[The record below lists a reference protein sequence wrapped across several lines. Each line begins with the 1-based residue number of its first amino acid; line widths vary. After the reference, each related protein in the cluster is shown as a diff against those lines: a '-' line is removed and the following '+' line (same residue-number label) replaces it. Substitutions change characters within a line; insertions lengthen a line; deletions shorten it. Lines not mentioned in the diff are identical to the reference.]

1 MQTYTIESLD
11 QEGRGIA
18 RRDGKTIFIEGALTG
33 EVVTAS
39 VYRKKP
45 SYEQANVQQVLRE
58 SSQRVTPQCVN
69 FGHCGGCSLQHLDAR
84 AQVAAKQRVLE
95 DNLWHIGKVRAGQM
109 LSPLYGPA
117 WGYRRRARMTAR
129 YVFKKG
135 GSLIGFHEKRSSFVA
150 DMQSCEVLPPH
161 ISRLL
166 PVLRELVN
174 QLSIRERLPQ
184 IEVAC
189 GEAAD
194 VLVLRVLEPPTEADQ
209 VILKA
214 FAQAHGV
221 HLYLQPKGPETA
233 YPFWPA
239 APADL
244 YYTLPEFDIRMPFFP
259 TEFTQVNHEVN
270 RVLVRRAVMLLAP
283 QAGERI
289 ADMFCG
295 IGNFSLPIA
304 RSGAQVSGI
313 EGSASLVRRAA
324 ENAAYNGL
332 SDKVQ
337 YQTMNLFEITAEA
350 FAALGP
356 FQRMLIDPPR
366 DGAAELVKSLRSA
379 PPARIVY
386 VSCNPATLARD
397 ASMLV
402 HEQGYVLTAAGV
414 VNMFPHTAH
423 VESIAVFDRGC
434 KANTANEARKKGGT
448 VSSAALCAK

>member
-39 VYRKKP
+39 VYRKKS
-45 SYEQANVQQVLRE
+45 SYEQANVARILRE
-58 SSQRVTPQCVN
+58 SSQRVVPQCVN
-69 FGHCGGCSLQHLDAR
+69 FGRCGGCSLQHLDAR

-95 DNLWHIGKVRAGQM
+95 DSLWHIGKVKAGHM
-109 LSPLYGPA
+109 LPPIHGPA

-129 YVFKKG
+129 YVLKKG

-150 DMQSCEVLPPH
+150 DMTSCEVLPLR

-166 PVLRELVN
+166 PLLRELVN
-174 QLSIRERLPQ
+174 RLSIRERLPQ
-184 IEVAC
+184 IEVAS

-194 VLVLRVLEPPTEADQ
+194 VLVLRVLAPPSQADQ
-209 VILKA
+209 ALLKA
-214 FAQAHGV
+214 FADDNGV

-233 YPFWPA
+233 HPFWPQ

-244 YYTLPEFDIRMPFFP
+244 FYTLPEFGVKMPFFP

-270 RVLVRRAVMLLAP
+270 RVLVQRAIRLLAP
-283 QAGERI
+283 QPGERI

-304 RSGAQVSGI
+304 RSGAEVTGV

-324 ENAAYNGL
+324 DNAAYNGL
-332 SDKVQ
+332 SDSVR
-337 YQTMNLFEITAEA
+337 YQTMNLFEITADA
-350 FAALGP
+350 LLALGR
-356 FQRMLIDPPR
+356 FERMLIDPPR
-366 DGAAELVKSLRSA
+366 DGAVALVQALVAA
-379 PPARIVY
+379 PPHRIVY

-402 HEQGYVLTAAGV
+402 HEQGYTLGAAGI

-423 VESIAVFDRGC
+423 VESIAVFDR
-434 KANTANEARKKGGT
+434 A
-448 VSSAALCAK
+448 

>member
-1 MQTYTIESLD
+1 MICPYLFMQTYTIESLD

-45 SYEQANVQQVLRE
+45 SYENANVQRIVRE
-58 SSQRVTPQCVN
+58 SSQRVTPGCVY
-69 FGHCGGCSLQHLDAR
+69 FGRCGGCSLQHLDAR

-95 DNLWHIGKVRAGQM
+95 DTLRHIGKVSAGQM
-109 LSPLYGPA
+109 LSPIYGPT

-150 DMQSCEVLPPH
+150 DMISCEVLPPR
-161 ISRLL
+161 ISKLL
-166 PVLRELVN
+166 PLLRELVGN
-174 QLSIRERLPQ
+174 LSIRERMPQ

-189 GEAAD
+189 GDVAD
-194 VLVLRVLEPPTEADQ
+194 VLVFRVLEPPSIDDKAH
-209 VILKA
+209 LKV
-214 FAQAHGV
+214 FAEVHGV
-221 HLYLQPKGPETA
+221 HVYLQPKGPETA
-233 YPFWPA
+233 HPLWPEQ
-239 APADL
+239 PADL
-244 YYTLPEFDIRMPFFP
+244 YYTLPEFNVKMPFFP
-259 TEFTQVNHEVN
+259 TEFTQVNYDVN
-270 RVLVRRAVMLLAP
+270 RVLVHRALALLAP
-283 QAGERI
+283 RAGERV

-304 RSGAQVSGI
+304 RSGAYVTGI
-313 EGSASLVRRAA
+313 EGSASLVQRAA

-332 SDKVQ
+332 SENVQ
-337 YQTMNLFEITAEA
+337 YQTMNLFDINADA
-350 FAALGP
+350 FAALGR
-356 FQRMLIDPPR
+356 FDRMLIDPPR
-366 DGAAELVKSLRSA
+366 DGAAEVVKSLVSA

-402 HEQGYVLTAAGV
+402 HEQGYVLSAAGV

-423 VESIAVFDRGC
+423 VESIAVFDR
-434 KANTANEARKKGGT
+434 
-448 VSSAALCAK
+448 

>member
-33 EVVTAS
+33 EEVTAS

-45 SYEQANVQQVLRE
+45 SYEQANVQHIVRA

-95 DNLWHIGKVRAGQM
+95 DNLWHIGKVRAGHM

-161 ISRLL
+161 ISKLL
-166 PVLRELVN
+166 PLLRELVN

-209 VILKA
+209 AILRA
-214 FAQAHGV
+214 FADTQGV
-221 HLYLQPKGPETA
+221 HLYLQPKGPDTA
-233 YPFWPA
+233 HPFWPE

-244 YYTLPEFDIRMPFFP
+244 YYTLPEFGIKMPFFP

-270 RVLVRRAVMLLAP
+270 RVLVHRAVMLLAP

-304 RSGAQVSGI
+304 RSGAQVVGI

-324 ENAAYNGL
+324 ENAASNGL
-332 SDKVQ
+332 SDNVE
-337 YQTMNLFEITAEA
+337 YRAMNLFEITADA

-356 FQRMLIDPPR
+356 FDRMLIDPPR
-366 DGAAELVKSLRSA
+366 DGAAELVKSLVSA

-402 HEQGYVLTAAGV
+402 HEQGYTLNSAGV

-423 VESIAVFDRGC
+423 VESIAVFDRG
-434 KANTANEARKKGGT
+434 
-448 VSSAALCAK
+448 

>member
-1 MQTYTIESLD
+1 MQSYKIESLD

-18 RRDGKTIFIEGALTG
+18 RHDGKTIFIEGALTG
-33 EVVTAS
+33 ETVTAS

-45 SYEQANVQQVLRE
+45 SFENANVQNILRE

-69 FGHCGGCSLQHLDAR
+69 FGNCGGCSLQHLDAW

-95 DNLWHIGKVRAGQM
+95 DNLRHIGKVSAGQM

-117 WGYRRRARMTAR
+117 WGYRRRARLTAR
-129 YVFKKG
+129 YVIKKG

-166 PVLRELVN
+166 SPLRGLVGG
-174 QLSIRERLPQ
+174 LSIRERMPQ
-184 IEVAC
+184 IEIAC
-189 GEAAD
+189 GDTAD
-194 VLVLRVLEPPTEADQ
+194 VLVFRVLEPPSDADNA
-209 VILKA
+209 LFKA
-214 FAQAHGV
+214 FAEAHGV
-221 HLYLQPKGPETA
+221 HVYLQSKGPETA
-233 YPFWPA
+233 LPLWPE

-244 YYTLPEFDIRMPFFP
+244 YYTLPEFGVKMPFFP

-270 RVLVRRAVMLLAP
+270 RVLVHRALMLLAP
-283 QAGERI
+283 QPGERI

-304 RSGAQVSGI
+304 RSGAQVTGI
-313 EGSASLVRRAA
+313 EGSASLVKRAA

-337 YQTMNLFEITAEA
+337 YQTMNLFEITADA
-350 FAALGP
+350 FAALGY
-356 FQRMLIDPPR
+356 FDRMLIDPPR
-366 DGAAELVKSLRSA
+366 DGAAELVKSLVSA

-386 VSCNPATLARD
+386 VSCNPSTLARD

-402 HEQGYVLTAAGV
+402 HEQGYTLSAAGV

-423 VESIAVFDRGC
+423 VESIAVFDRD
-434 KANTANEARKKGGT
+434 RP
-448 VSSAALCAK
+448 